1 MVPRAEIPEQDVAP
15 WRAALERLL
24 SDRAHYQEVS
34 AKSRQT
40 ALAYARNLNVLPFEA
55 YLQQILRAAKRRR
68 ASDAGGVAAKDAL
81 TPDKRR
87 LLELRLKRRQT
98 EAG

>member
-34 AKSRQT
+34 ARSRQT

-55 YLQQILRAAKRRR
+55 YLQQILRAPKRR
-68 ASDAGGVAAKDAL
+68 ASDAATPTDPL

-87 LLELRLKRRQT
+87 LLELRLKRRQA
-98 EAG
+98 EAD